1 MKDERGG
8 EMEQQGILKNKAYL
22 YLTDTICSVFE
33 NVYTVD
39 VEGSTNRELF
49 ASDAQD
55 LLGTLL
61 ANAEELED
69 GGLRSMMDTVGGKLT
84 ACEGRD
90 MILTDDKA
98 PVEVLGR
105 V

>member
-1 MKDERGG
+1 M
-8 EMEQQGILKNKAYL
+8 
-22 YLTDTICSVFE
+22 DTICSVFE

-49 ASDAQD
+49 VSDAQD
-55 LLGTLL
+55 LPGTLL
-61 ANAEELED
+61 ANAEEIED

-90 MILTDDKA
+90 MILPDDKA

>member
-1 MKDERGG
+1 
-8 EMEQQGILKNKAYL
+8 MEQQGILKNKAYL
-22 YLTDTICSVFE
+22 YLTDTICSVLE

-55 LLGTLL
+55 LPGTLL

-90 MILTDDKA
+90 MILPDDKA